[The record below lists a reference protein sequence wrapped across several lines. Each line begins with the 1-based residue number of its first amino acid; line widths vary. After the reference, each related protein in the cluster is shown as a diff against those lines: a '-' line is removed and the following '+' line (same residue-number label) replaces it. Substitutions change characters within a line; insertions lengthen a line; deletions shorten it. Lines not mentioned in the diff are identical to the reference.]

1 MKPTA
6 IITNIFASERLNF
19 IFYAILLF
27 ILGCAF
33 GIYFEKNC
41 EYFLQ
46 FFIIIFGFL
55 IMVWSFDSK
64 STRSVFYLVQI
75 IFILGIFYSK
85 FYIKHFAKNE
95 IFEQKIYVKGEGKI
109 VDLKEFYNPVN
120 RHFGINISLDN
131 LTINKLGFQNN
142 KIDKASNKKV
152 KVLKKI
158 KKKKKKVK
166 KKSKKSTEK
175 KEKKSSPKISKTQIK
190 KQQAFAKK
198 IYKNYIN
205 ISNYQEVD
213 RRFLDFKKNNYS
225 QNWIAKNNE
234 FILENSPQKIALNLA
249 KQSTKF
255 NINDIIK
262 FNAVLEPLDFPDF
275 KESFDLKL
283 NARTKN
289 IQAFGFFIGKPQII
303 QQNQINSIDSWF
315 LNLREIIRKKILNN
329 LSGDVG
335 NVALALLIGEQKQI
349 SKNLLTSI
357 RNSGLSHLLSI
368 SGFHLSLAS
377 AIFFVSIRWL
387 LVRIEFIALRFDIKK
402 ISAIFAIFASYFYLK
417 IADAPLPAQRA
428 LIMVWMVMLSLLINR
443 KFDGKRALF
452 LALFLLVLLNP
463 HNLFQISFLLSF
475 LAILTMV
482 CYVDY
487 FREKIF
493 PDVNLKLEDK
503 FITGILSKIK
513 LYFCEIFIITA
524 FIQIVTLPILMN
536 SFQTFS
542 LVSFFANL
550 VAIPLVGFLIMPL
563 GFLALFLMP
572 IAIENIPLFLM
583 KYSINFFIKA
593 VEFFADFKFAIIET
607 PYLPKLGLILCLIF
621 IVIFFIANHKYL
633 KIIILLF
640 FILSF
645 ATIFLSKKNQI
656 IFEKSQKYYA
666 IFYENNLYFSKKLK
680 PTKQVKSWLKHFE
693 VKNYSVIKKCPKNKK
708 LNEEICQKC
717 YKNYCELYFE
727 NQRILVLNGRNKLSK
742 ICRKFRVKKF
752 DAVVNMSKKY
762 NIPQCFVK
770 YNNPKIIIDNSDFL
784 LKGTNFLEIKNK
796 KLNYFYNN

>member
-27 ILGCAF
+27 VLGCAF
-33 GIYFEKNC
+33 GVYFEKNC

-46 FFIIIFGFL
+46 FFVIIFGFL
-55 IMVWSFDSK
+55 ILVLSLDYK
-64 STRSVFYLVQI
+64 SSRAVFYLTLI

-85 FYIKHFAKNE
+85 FYIKYFAKNE
-95 IFEQKIYVKGEGKI
+95 IFTQKIYIKGEGKI
-109 VDLKEFYNPVN
+109 IDLKEFYNPVN
-120 RHFGINISLDN
+120 RNFGINILLEN

-142 KIDKASNKKV
+142 KIDKVSDKKV
-152 KVLKKI
+152 KKL
-158 KKKKKKVK
+158 KKKKKKIK

-175 KEKKSSPKISKTQIK
+175 KLKKTAKKISKTQIK

-205 ISNYQEVD
+205 LRNYQEVD

-234 FILENSPQKIALNLA
+234 FILENSPQKISLNLA

-255 NINDIIK
+255 NINDVIK

-303 QQNQINSIDSWF
+303 LQNQINSIDSWF
-315 LNLREIIRKKILNN
+315 LNLREIIRQKILNN

-335 NVALALLIGEQKQI
+335 NVALALLIGEQKNI
-349 SKNLLTSI
+349 SKNLLWAI

-377 AIFFVSIRWL
+377 AIFFVSVRWL
-387 LVRIEFIALRFDIKK
+387 LVRIEFIALCFDIKK

-452 LALFLLVLLNP
+452 LALLLLVLFNP

-482 CYVDY
+482 CYVET

-493 PDVNLKLEDK
+493 PDYNLQLEDK

-513 LYFCEIFIITA
+513 LYFCEIFIITTL
-524 FIQIVTLPILMN
+524 IQIITLPILMN

-542 LVSFFANL
+542 FVGFFANL

-572 IAIENIPLFLM
+572 ISVEILPLFLM
-583 KYSINFFIKA
+583 KYSLDFFIKA
-593 VEFFADFKFAIIET
+593 VEFFADFKFAIIST
-607 PYLPKLGLILCLIF
+607 PYLPSLGLILCLISS
-621 IVIFFIANHKYL
+621 VIFFIANSKFL

-645 ATIFLSKKNQI
+645 GTIFLHKKNQI
-656 IFEKSQKYYA
+656 IFEKSQKFYG
-666 IFYENNLYFSKKLK
+666 IFYEKNLYFSKKIK

-693 VKNYSVIKKCPKNKK
+693 VKNFDVIKKCEKNKN
-708 LNEEICQKC
+708 LNPKICQKC
-717 YKNYCELYFE
+717 YKNYCELHVE

-742 ICRKFRVKKF
+742 ICRKFKAKKF
-752 DAVVNMSKKY
+752 DAIVNMTKKY
-762 NIPQCFVK
+762 QIPPCFAK

-784 LKGTNFLEIKNK
+784 LKGTNFLEIKNS
-796 KLNYFYNN
+796 KLIYFYNN